1 MSNIISKVSGT
12 VKNWWVLFIIGV
24 LLVLGAF
31 WMFKT
36 PIESFLG
43 LIWFISTLIL
53 ISGVL
58 TVFFAF
64 INKDQID
71 NWGMFLSGGILDI
84 VIGLIFLNFPGV
96 TIILFSIFVGFWLL
110 FRGANVISASFD
122 LKKDKVSNWVWVLFM
137 GIFTV
142 IFAVMAIA
150 NPILGVGYV
159 IFTLAFAFLLLGFA
173 NIFISLQLRKLKG
186 RVSDLK
192 DNLQENANKLNQSLD
207 S

>member
-1 MSNIISKVSGT
+1 MENIISKVSGT
-12 VKNWWVLFIIGV
+12 VKNWWVLLIIGV
-24 LLVLGAF
+24 LLVMGAF

-36 PIESFLG
+36 PVESFLG
-43 LIWFISTLIL
+43 LVWFLSTLIL
-53 ISGVL
+53 MSGIL

-64 INKDQID
+64 MNKDQID

-96 TIILFSIFVGFWLL
+96 TIVLFSMFVGFWLL
-110 FRGANVISASFD
+110 FRGAHVISAAFD
-122 LKKDKVSNWVWVLFM
+122 LKKDNASNWVWVLFL

-142 IFAVMAIA
+142 IFSVMAIA

-173 NIFISLQLRKLKG
+173 NIFISLQLRKIKG
-186 RVSDLK
+186 RMVDIK
-192 DNLQENANKLNQSLD
+192 ENLS